1 MRSGVPPS
9 FFAAVIMTRPAK
21 IDLLVSAVVLC
32 AIGALVTAW
41 YGRPPFPGYWELG
54 SFFVIAFLLDQTS
67 LPLRVSASGST
78 SFVMHMAAGVLFGGF
93 WGGLVAGGSAG
104 LSQFAEGVAPRKIAY
119 NVAQR
124 TLSITLAVLLYQGL
138 GGHLPPVFL
147 TFTEAE
153 VPRSAIQLDLALFF
167 GFAAVYFIINSVAV
181 SSAIALSTGRRLREV
196 WSLNTRGVVGYDI
209 GASVIAMLVACVF
222 RLSEHYT
229 GFGPWGLLLVIG
241 PIIVIR
247 HIYALYHQL
256 QESGQELLQVMV
268 KAIEARD
275 PYTSGHSLRVRE
287 LSRAIALELN
297 LATREVEQIETA
309 ALLHDVGKIHEEFA
323 PLLRKESR
331 LTEEET
337 ALMQTHAS
345 RSADLVGII
354 SKFRGV
360 IQDAVRHHHERWD
373 GQGYPAGLK
382 SSAIPLGSR
391 IILISDTIDA
401 MTTDRPYRK
410 RLPLE
415 VVIAELQKCR
425 GTQFDPDLVDVAIS
439 SVAVRRLIAGSVAI
453 TAAEEPR
460 RSRRVTWPAGSLWK
474 LGRAQ

>member
-1 MRSGVPPS
+1 MVSMR
-9 FFAAVIMTRPAK
+9 RLAK
-21 IDLLVSAVVLC
+21 IDLFVGAVVLC
-32 AIGALVTAW
+32 AIVALAIAW
-41 YGRPPFPGYWELG
+41 QDRLAFPGIWELG
-54 SFFVIAFLLDQTS
+54 AFFVIAFLLDQTS

-93 WGGLVAGGSAG
+93 WGGLIAGSSAG
-104 LSQFAEGVAPRKIAY
+104 LSQFAEGVAPRKIAF

-124 TLSITLAVLLYQGL
+124 TLSITVAVLLYRSL

-147 TFTEAE
+147 TFGEAP
-153 VPRSAIQLDLALFF
+153 VARSALQVDLALFF
-167 GFAAVYFIINSVAV
+167 VFAGVYFVINSMAV
-181 SSAIALSTGRRLREV
+181 SAAISLSSARRLREV

-209 GASVIAMLVACVF
+209 GASLIAMLVAFVF

-287 LSRAIALELN
+287 LSRSIAIELN
-297 LATREVEQIETA
+297 LPTREVEQIETA

-345 RSADLVGII
+345 RSADLVGLI

-373 GQGYPAGLK
+373 GQGYPSGIK
-382 SSAIPLGSR
+382 GGDIPLGSR

-410 RLPLE
+410 RLPLD

-425 GTQFDPDLVDVAIS
+425 GTQFDPEIVDVAIS
-439 SVAVRRLIAGSVAI
+439 SVAVRRLIAG
-453 TAAEEPR
+453 TAAAHMLGEEPR
-460 RSRRVTWPAGSLWK
+460 RSRRVSWPAGSLWK
-474 LGRAQ
+474 LGRV